1 MKLPKAWES
10 WRTISEKDP
19 KRLSKLVEAGIE
31 LRNERK
37 AHEATAEALRKQE
50 AALVNHLIEN
60 FDKADLTE
68 VKTKLGTGRLVRK
81 DIPQMD
87 EATGGWEAVYA
98 YIVRPGVEHGLDQI
112 VLSSVVPK
120 TTLKNLVQS
129 MMKAI
134 ARHGNW
140 ELLHKRLGERAC
152 QERWAEKEQ
161 IPGVRAFTQVTIKL
175 GDAE

>member
-50 AALVNHLIEN
+50 VALVNHLIEN

-68 VKTKLGTGRLVRK
+68 VKTRLGTGRLVRK

-87 EATGGWEAVYA
+87 EATGGWEAVYGH
-98 YIVRPGVEHGLDQI
+98 IVSGPVHAMIDG
-112 VLSSVVPK
+112 PK
-120 TTLKNLVQS
+120 ANRVIA
-129 MMKAI
+129 AI
-134 ARHGNW
+134 AKGGSW